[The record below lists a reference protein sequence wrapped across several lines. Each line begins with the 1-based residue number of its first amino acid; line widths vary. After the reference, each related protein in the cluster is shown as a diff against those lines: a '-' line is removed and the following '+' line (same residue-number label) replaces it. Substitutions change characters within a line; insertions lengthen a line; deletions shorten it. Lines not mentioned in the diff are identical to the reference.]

1 MDIYDLIIPPFYLLL
16 ILFIAHKYKLKHQKK
31 SKIYSYFFSGLLV
44 KMIGAISLGLIYFY
58 YYSAGGD
65 TVNYHA
71 TANTFVDLLYNDPDN
86 FLYIYFG
93 SPHMSEYYLM
103 NSHYEFTFWISDQYA
118 FFVSKCFVPFALLAG
133 KSYMATAIIIASV
146 CYLSVWRLYEVF
158 VSEFPHL
165 YKQLSLPILFM
176 PSVIFWGSGIM
187 KDSITF
193 SAACLFVHGFYWF
206 FIKKKRKLLF
216 LSSLILAAYLL
227 LSIKPYILFALFP
240 GAILWLVTL
249 KVSTIKNKFF
259 KIIIGPAIIAIGGF
273 VVLTVLQYFSGNLGQ
288 YSIDKVFNTASGAQ
302 QDLKQSYYGGNSFDI
317 GDYEPTLSGL
327 LSVSH
332 KAIFATLFR
341 PTVLDVR
348 NIVMF
353 MSAIENTFILLF
365 CVYLLFKLKLFG
377 FFKLIRANPLVFF
390 SFTFAMFFALSV
402 GVSIANF
409 GALVRLKIPCIPFF
423 MASLIIING
432 MRDEKILEK
441 EKLKY
446 QKELLKSR

>member
-1 MDIYDLIIPPFYLLL
+1 MNIFDILLPPFFLIL
-16 ILFIAHKYKLKHQKK
+16 ILFIAYKYKLKHQKK
-31 SKIYSYFFSGLLV
+31 SKIYKYFIPGLIV
-44 KMIGAISLGLIYFY
+44 KMIGAISLGLVYFY
-58 YYSAGGD
+58 YYKGGD
-65 TVNYHA
+65 TLNYFQ
-71 TANTFVDLLYNDPDN
+71 TASAISDLLFSNIEN
-86 FLYIYFG
+86 FNYVFFG
-93 SPHMSEYYLM
+93 SPNITEYYIM
-103 NSHYEFTFWISDQYA
+103 DSHYDFTFWINDKYA
-118 FFVSKCFVPFALLAG
+118 FFVSKCFVPFVLIAG
-133 KSYMATAIIIASV
+133 KSYMSSAIIIASV

-158 VSEFPHL
+158 VNEFPHL
-165 YKQLSLPILFM
+165 FKKLTIPILFM

-187 KDSITF
+187 KDSVTF
-193 SAACLFVHGFYWF
+193 SATCLFVHGFYWF
-206 FIKKKRKLLF
+206 FIKKKRNYFYLGSII
-216 LSSLILAAYLL
+216 LSAFLL

-240 GAILWLVTL
+240 GSVLWLVAIRVT
-249 KVSTIKNKFF
+249 TIKNKFF
-259 KIIIGPAIIAIGGF
+259 RIIIGPIIIVIGGL
-273 VVLTVLQYFSGNLGQ
+273 VVLTILQYFSGNLGQ

-317 GDYEPTLSGL
+317 GDYEPTLLGL

-353 MSAIENTFILLF
+353 ISALENTFILLF
-365 CVYLLFKLKLFG
+365 CIYLLFKLKLFG
-377 FFKLIRANPLVFF
+377 FFKLIRANPLVLF
-390 SFTFAMFFALSV
+390 SFTFALFFALSV

-423 MASLIIING
+423 MASLVIMNA
-432 MRDEKILEK
+432 MRDERILEK